1 MTTSPAD
8 PPKGAG
14 TGGQGLKL
22 LAVTACPT
30 GIAHTY
36 MAAEKLTQ
44 AAESLGHAMK
54 VETQGSIG
62 AENVL
67 SDNDV
72 RHADGIIIAAD
83 KDVDP
88 ARFVG
93 KRLLVVGVA
102 EGIRHPEELI
112 GRVLSAP
119 VYGAESYGAGAD
131 GAGGDGTEGGG
142 AGADGRGGARGG
154 GGAGLGAG
162 GRGGAGT
169 GGGAGGRG
177 TAGMRPGG
185 GGGAE
190 ARSGRGGGAGTGGA
204 RGKERGLA
212 YKALMNGVSYM
223 IPFVVVGG
231 LLLALSLAVGGEA
244 TPKGL
249 VIPEGTFWAHVNDI
263 GTIGFQLMVPVLS
276 GYIAYAIGD
285 RPALVP
291 GMIGGW
297 IANTGELYGSK
308 AGAGF
313 IGAIVTGFLAGYL
326 VMWIKKVRVPRFV
339 RPIMPII
346 VIPIVSTAVLGL
358 FFIYVLGRP
367 ISWVFTHLTGW
378 LSGMT
383 GTSAI
388 ALGAVLG
395 LMIAF
400 DMGGPVN
407 KTAFLFGTGLIA
419 TGNQTVMGMCAA
431 AIPVMP
437 LGQGLA
443 TLIRRRL
450 YSGQERETGMASLFM
465 GLFGISEG
473 AIPFAAARPAQVI
486 PANMLGGAVAGAVAG
501 MAGVTDAVPHGGP
514 IVAILGAVGGV
525 PMFFVAVA
533 AGSVV
538 TALTTVALVDVAER
552 RKGRAVTGEVGV
564 AGVAGVARVAGVA
577 GATGLAGGNGD
588 IGGSESAGAASGTGS
603 GTGAEPGTEA
613 GPEPVLAGVG
623 ATGAALADGTVAA
636 GATGGMAVG
645 AAGVAA
651 AERAVDESAVDE
663 SAVDGNGAA
672 GKGAAERAAADGAG
686 ESTGDASAGAGNAGT
701 ASAGTASAGTASAG
715 TASAGTGNAGTGNAG
730 TASAEAGNGA
740 AERAGAGGAAV
751 GEARG
756 GEAPD
761 GGASAEV
768 MTGGSASAAVTE
780 AGAAS
785 RTEAGA
791 GEGPGRTGKGGGSA
805 GGTAERGT
813 SEGGWPGADASAG
826 SAPAGGTSA
835 GSTPDGSTSAGST
848 PDGSTS
854 AGSPLGADEGP
865 DGEGPDGEGPE
876 GEGPEGEGPEGERTD
891 GEGPEGV
898 VLSGYVT
905 RETVKVRLAADGK
918 EAAIR
923 EMAELAARTGK
934 VRDVDELVRVALARE
949 AQGTTGLGEEIAIP
963 HAKTDAVTAPVV
975 GFARSAEGI
984 DWNSLDGTR
993 AKLVFMI
1000 SVPEAAAGDEHLRI
1014 LALLS
1019 RKLMDADFR
1028 ARLQSAPDVTA
1039 ILRVLSE
1046 VG

>member
-1 MTTSPAD
+1 
-8 PPKGAG
+8 
-14 TGGQGLKL
+14 
-22 LAVTACPT
+22 
-30 GIAHTY
+30 

-72 RHADGIIIAAD
+72 RDADGIIIAAD
-83 KDVDP
+83 KDVDR

-112 GRVLSAP
+112 ERVRSAP
-119 VYGAESYGAGAD
+119 VYGADTG
-131 GAGGDGTEGGG
+131 GAGGDGGSG
-142 AGADGRGGARGG
+142 AGAA
-154 GGAGLGAG
+154 GAG
-162 GRGGAGT
+162 GAAAGASGSS
-169 GGGAGGRG
+169 GSSGPSGAAGG
-177 TAGMRPGG
+177 
-185 GGGAE
+185 
-190 ARSGRGGGAGTGGA
+190 
-204 RGKERGLA
+204 GKERSLA

-231 LLLALSLAVGGEA
+231 LLLALSLAVGGEP

-263 GTIGFQLMVPVLS
+263 GTIGFQLMVPILS

-297 IANTGELYGSK
+297 IANTGALYDSE

-326 VMWIKKVRVPRFV
+326 VLWIKKVRVPRFV

-346 VIPIVSTAVLGL
+346 VIPIVATAVLGL
-358 FFIYVLGRP
+358 FFIYVLGKP
-367 ISWVFTHLTGW
+367 ISWVFTHLTSW

-443 TLIRRRL
+443 TLVRRRL
-450 YSGQERETGMASLFM
+450 YSDQERETGMAALFM

-514 IVAILGAVGGV
+514 IVAVLGAVGGV

-538 TALTTVALVDVAER
+538 TALTTVALVDVSAR
-552 RKGRAVTGEVGV
+552 GKGRSAD
-564 AGVAGVARVAGVA
+564 
-577 GATGLAGGNGD
+577 GATGRTADGATDRAADRATGGD
-588 IGGSESAGAASGTGS
+588 PAA
-603 GTGAEPGTEA
+603 A
-613 GPEPVLAGVG
+613 PEPVLAGVG
-623 ATGAALADGTVAA
+623 ATAVAVPPAGGAAGTTAASGTAGKASTREADGAAPAAEAPRTASASETETGGTVTGRTADADGAA
-636 GATGGMAVG
+636 GAT
-645 AAGVAA
+645 AAG
-651 AERAVDESAVDE
+651 S
-663 SAVDGNGAA
+663 AA
-672 GKGAAERAAADGAG
+672 GG
-686 ESTGDASAGAGNAGT
+686 EGT
-701 ASAGTASAGTASAG
+701 D
-715 TASAGTGNAGTGNAG
+715 
-730 TASAEAGNGA
+730 
-740 AERAGAGGAAV
+740 AGGP
-751 GEARG
+751 E
-756 GEAPD
+756 
-761 GGASAEV
+761 
-768 MTGGSASAAVTE
+768 
-780 AGAAS
+780 GAAS
-785 RTEAGA
+785 
-791 GEGPGRTGKGGGSA
+791 
-805 GGTAERGT
+805 
-813 SEGGWPGADASAG
+813 
-826 SAPAGGTSA
+826 
-835 GSTPDGSTSAGST
+835 
-848 PDGSTS
+848 
-854 AGSPLGADEGP
+854 
-865 DGEGPDGEGPE
+865 DGE
-876 GEGPEGEGPEGERTD
+876 
-891 GEGPEGV
+891 
-898 VLSGYVT
+898 VLSGYLS
-905 RETVKVRLAADGK
+905 RETVKVRLAAGGK

-934 VRDVDELVRVALARE
+934 VADVDELVRVALARE

-975 GFARSAEGI
+975 GFARSEEGI
-984 DWNSLDGTR
+984 DWDSLDGTR

-1019 RKLMDADFR
+1019 RKLMDTGFR
-1028 ARLQSAPDVTA
+1028 ARLQGAPDEAA